1 VRKST
6 RGGGIKLGIAVRS
19 RVSIARAKRPEKNPN
34 ENGDCRDQQN
44 QNGHVERFC
53 RFCIH
58 ARCRHLAEGTCRR
71 ILDRG
76 RRQINGQATS
86 SCVKRVGFDTGT
98 EDQAV
103 RGLEEADSAGFHV
116 SFDRWEEFW
125 NRSTIVPHPRAPA
138 RMIKGT
144 LAERLYKL
152 HYASTD

>member
-1 VRKST
+1 M
-6 RGGGIKLGIAVRS
+6 RS
-19 RVSIARAKRPEKNPN
+19 LVSIATAKRPEKSPN
-34 ENGDCRDQQN
+34 ENGDCGDQQN

-58 ARCRHLAEGTCRR
+58 ARCRHLAEGPCRR

-86 SCVKRVGFDTGT
+86 SCVKRVGFDTVT
-98 EDQAV
+98 ENQAV
-103 RGLEEADSAGFHV
+103 RGLGEADSARFHV

-152 HYASTD
+152 HYASTDQGRQHSRIHGF